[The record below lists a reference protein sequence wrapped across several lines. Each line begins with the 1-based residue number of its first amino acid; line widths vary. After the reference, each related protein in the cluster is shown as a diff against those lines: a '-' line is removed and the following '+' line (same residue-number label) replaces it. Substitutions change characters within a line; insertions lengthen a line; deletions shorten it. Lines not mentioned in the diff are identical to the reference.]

1 MFLNPFGLLEVDV
14 DEVCYSIVGSV
25 VAGVYVVWFRLGSFG
40 SVQFLDLRVE
50 SVEIRTGES
59 CISGDIEY

>member
-1 MFLNPFGLLEVDV
+1 MFLNPCGLLEVDV
-14 DEVCYSIVGSV
+14 
-25 VAGVYVVWFRLGSFG
+25 VAEVYVVWSHLGSFG

-59 CISGDIEY
+59 CISGDTLLC

>member
-1 MFLNPFGLLEVDV
+1 MLTKCGG
-14 DEVCYSIVGSV
+14 IVGSV
-25 VAGVYVVWFRLGSFG
+25 VAGVYVVWSRLGSFG

-50 SVEIRTGES
+50 SVEIHTGES